1 MEKKWKKEDLSGLQP
16 PPVKKCRVAYAY
28 GESPS
33 KKHIKDLEFILVHR
47 RLSQERPCRDGFL
60 APYSQL
66 GGGNHEDPLTLSRCL
81 LPLPGELG
89 SSRGTESCR
98 TGILKNHEDPTWNQ
112 GLGMI
117 YSQQLFFF

>member
-47 RLSQERPCRDGFL
+47 RLSQERPCREGFL

-66 GGGNHEDPLTLSRCL
+66 GGGTMRI
-81 LPLPGELG
+81 PLPSAGA
-89 SSRGTESCR
+89 SYPCPES
-98 TGILKNHEDPTWNQ
+98 LDPHEARKAV
-112 GLGMI
+112 GLA
-117 YSQQLFFF
+117 S